1 MFSLESSFLVI
12 FRFYSI
18 STWETSRNYIIK
30 TSLTI
35 RYIYRFKSL
44 VLPDVTWT
52 SANKWCKNDDV
63 ANNPMG
69 WKSKIKL
76 MSKIDSFRVK
86 IAASLFSTFIKTNWH
101 FSLKMNY
108 VVWFSNNIR
117 WYIRKTV
124 KPVKCYTPFEVEFV
138 RISYSSNSLLC
149 ERAIHFLAY
158 TIRLILSFATGLF
171 VCCLLPSY
179 SQTQHRFT
187 FLFRW

>member
-1 MFSLESSFLVI
+1 
-12 FRFYSI
+12 
-18 STWETSRNYIIK
+18 
-30 TSLTI
+30 
-35 RYIYRFKSL
+35 
-44 VLPDVTWT
+44 
-52 SANKWCKNDDV
+52 
-63 ANNPMG
+63 
-69 WKSKIKL
+69 

-108 VVWFSNNIR
+108 VVWFSNKIR

-138 RISYSSNSLLC
+138 RISYSTNSLLC

-187 FLFRW
+187 FLFRWQHNNNNGKNMLIQICNDLPIDAMGQKVKRMLNHHIFGEMCA